1 MFSNKSSHI
10 LKKLIV
16 YVSMY
21 DLLLTTIIKGFKKDL
36 IFKEFKILAFRE
48 AF

>member
-16 YVSMY
+16 PVSMY
-21 DLLLTTIIKGFKKDL
+21 ELFLPTDIEELKMFLNEI
-36 IFKEFKILAFRE
+36 
-48 AF
+48 